1 MFFHCDLTN
10 DFMRFRW
17 DFMAI
22 FFGEMQPQVVVI
34 FCLPSGNLAI
44 ENGPFM
50 GKPWENYGK
59 TMGKLWENGDLY

>member
-1 MFFHCDLTN
+1 
-10 DFMRFRW
+10 
-17 DFMAI
+17 MAI